1 VLDGTALA
9 HGLWTSAEKK
19 QHITV
24 LELVAVLRNVTMFLP
39 RLKGKRVHLFED
51 NQAVCFILRQLTS
64 RSRVIMGY
72 LRELW
77 ALLQASDIVFGKVEY
92 IRSAENP
99 ADAPSR
105 EKSWDEWRLCR
116 TLFEQMESTY
126 GPYTVDRF
134 ASRNTALCPRFNSL
148 WVDPLAEGQVNA
160 FSNQW
165 EGEVNWIHPPIS
177 LLDDV
182 ALKLRAHPC
191 VATVVAPDWPSY
203 SWHRELYEM
212 SWAVDRIPDATT
224 VVDQDF
230 LAHWGVR
237 GPGSWP
243 LLLFH
248 VRP

>member
-1 VLDGTALA
+1 
-9 HGLWTSAEKK
+9 
-19 QHITV
+19 
-24 LELVAVLRNVTMFLP
+24 M
-39 RLKGKRVHLFED
+39 
-51 NQAVCFILRQLTS
+51 
-64 RSRVIMGY
+64 
-72 LRELW
+72 
-77 ALLQASDIVFGKVEY
+77 
-92 IRSAENP
+92 
-99 ADAPSR
+99 
-105 EKSWDEWRLCR
+105 
-116 TLFEQMESTY
+116 
-126 GPYTVDRF
+126 
-134 ASRNTALCPRFNSL
+134 
-148 WVDPLAEGQVNA
+148 
-160 FSNQW
+160 
-165 EGEVNWIHPPIS
+165 NWIHPPIS